1 MGPSSVKRNWLT
13 KCSSLRTALLAL
25 ACLATTSWSTAA
37 EPSDTKSDTVPE
49 TAFYYGSDV
58 PVTELGLYDR
68 VVIDAR
74 TASPKHREALANTTE
89 LFCYLSIGET
99 ERSEA
104 VNRKL
109 IVGSNPGWD
118 SNVMDVTSKHWR
130 RALVKRAGEL
140 AKLGCEGLFLDTLDS
155 YQLGFKEKDWPQAE
169 QGLVSILKAFKET
182 HPDLALFMNRG
193 FEIFPEVADLVSHM
207 AVESLYRGWNADAQ
221 KYRQIPAD
229 DREWLLGQLER
240 VSAKGIPVTI
250 IDYLPVSRSDAD
262 ARALAQKIKAHG
274 FSAWVTDLSLYNL
287 GVSGASPE
295 ARHVLLLYSSLTS
308 DWAGHDAHILLGA
321 PLDYLGYRVQAVNVA
336 NGLPKLIQ
344 GVHAGVITWVSP
356 EELRVSGTN
365 SGYDMAAW
373 EQWFLKANTDGYP
386 LVMMGSFP
394 VDSQELAQRMGI
406 ELQPA
411 SVVRGALKVN
421 QAHEGVGDFEAPV
434 PVNAQVSQY
443 ITNLA
448 ETNDPWLQLQAPES
462 EIIPI
467 MTGLWGG
474 YALNPFLLQRGFNSE
489 RRWVLDPF
497 AFLAQALHHKP
508 RPVLDTTTENGRRI
522 LLSWVDG
529 DGFPS
534 RAEVPNTPFSAEV
547 LLNDVFRPIKLPHT
561 VSVIEGEVGEEGLYP
576 ELSDELESLA
586 RQIFELPNVEI
597 ASHSYSHPFFWAR
610 RGKIS
615 EAKTLYG
622 LGLPIKGYKIDL
634 RREIIG
640 SIDYINEQ
648 LAPKSKKT
656 EVFLWTGDAV
666 PDDEAI
672 ALTREAGVTNL
683 NGGNT
688 QIRKAM
694 DSLTNVYPQSR
705 HTAGGLQVY
714 APIMNENVYTNN
726 WTGPYWGFRK
736 VIESFELTELPR
748 RLKPLAIYYHFY
760 SGTKR
765 SALNALLEIYEYV
778 QQQPNNPMY
787 VSDFAKRV
795 QGFESARFVQLTD
808 KTWRVHN
815 LGELRQVRIPKSMGW
830 PDLTKS
836 QQVVGVHDSKAGR
849 FIHLSAD
856 DAELHFQSTR
866 PKQPYLESAN
876 GTLRYWRK
884 SGRDIELSMSSYVPL
899 ELRIHSTR
907 RCRLER
913 DGLQALEPA
922 KIRGA
927 LQTFTLTNEDLGHAL
942 LVCR

>member
-1 MGPSSVKRNWLT
+1 MGPSSVTRNWLT
-13 KCSSLRTALLAL
+13 KRSSLGTVLLTL
-25 ACLATTSWSTAA
+25 ACLVTASWSIAAPPVGTMPTA
-37 EPSDTKSDTVPE
+37 
-49 TAFYYGSDV
+49 AFYYGSDV
-58 PVTELGLYDR
+58 PVTELSLYDR

-74 TASPKHREALANTTE
+74 TASAGQRDALNQSTE
-89 LFCYLSIGET
+89 LFCYLSVGET
-99 ERSEA
+99 ERSET
-104 VNRKL
+104 VNPSL
-109 IVGSNPGWD
+109 VVGSNPGWD
-118 SNVMDVTSKHWR
+118 SNVMDVTSNHWR
-130 RALVKRAGEL
+130 NALVKRAEAL

-155 YQLGFKEKDWPQAE
+155 YQLGFAKQDWPKAE
-169 QGLVSILKAFKET
+169 QGMVAILKALKKA
-182 HPDLALFMNRG
+182 HPELALFMNRG
-193 FEIFPEVADLVSHM
+193 FEIFPEVAGLVSHM
-207 AVESLYRGWNADAQ
+207 AVESLYSGWNADAQ
-221 KYRQIPAD
+221 KYLPIPAE

-240 VSAKGIPVTI
+240 VTAKGVAVTI
-250 IDYLPVSRSDAD
+250 IDYLPISRSDAQ
-262 ARALAQKIKAHG
+262 ARALAKKIQAHG

-287 GVSGASPE
+287 GVADSSPE
-295 ARHVLLLYSSLTS
+295 ARHILLLYSSIAS

-356 EELRVSGTN
+356 EELRVSGT
-365 SGYDMAAW
+365 DMNAW

-394 VDSQELAQRMGI
+394 VDSKELAQRMGI
-406 ELQPA
+406 DLQPA
-411 SVVRGALKVN
+411 SVVRGALKVSD
-421 QAHEGVGDFEAPV
+421 ATTGVGDFEAPV

-443 ITNLA
+443 ITNLK
-448 ETNDPWLQLQAPES
+448 ETNKPWLRLQAPES
-462 EIIPI
+462 EVIPI

-474 YALNPFLLQRGFNSE
+474 YALNPFLLQHGFNSQ

-497 AFLAQALHHKP
+497 AFLAQALQHTP

-586 RQIFELPNVEI
+586 RQIFALPNVEL

-610 RGKIS
+610 RDKIS
-615 EAKTLYG
+615 VKKTLYG
-622 LGLPIKGYKIDL
+622 LGLPIKGYQIDL
-634 RREIIG
+634 RREVIG
-640 SIDYINEQ
+640 SIDYINKQ
-648 LAPKSKKT
+648 LAPAGKRT

-672 ALTREAGVTNL
+672 ALTREAGVANL

-688 QIRKAM
+688 QIRNAM
-694 DSLTNVYPQSR
+694 DSLTNVYPQAR

-714 APIMNENVYTNN
+714 APIMNENVYTND
-726 WTGPYWGFRK
+726 WTGPFWGFRK
-736 VIESFELTELPR
+736 VVESFERTELPR

-765 SALNALLEIYEYV
+765 SALNALLDIYDYV
-778 QQQPNNPMY
+778 LQQPSNPMY

-795 QGFESARFVQLTD
+795 QSFENARFSQLTD
-808 KTWRVHN
+808 DAWRIDN
-815 LGELRQVRIPKSMGW
+815 LGLLRQVRIPKSLGW

-836 QQVVGVHDSKAGR
+836 QQVIGVHDSKAGR
-849 FIHLSAD
+849 FVHLSGDSAV
-856 DAELHFQSTR
+856 LHFQNNR
-866 PKQPYLESAN
+866 PEQPYLESAN
-876 GTLRYWRK
+876 GQLRYWRTQN
-884 SGRDIELSMSSYVPL
+884 RDIELSMTGYVPL
-899 ELRIHSTR
+899 ELRIHSKR
-907 RCRLER
+907 RCLIEQ
-913 DGLQALEPA
+913 DGKPKLEPE

-927 LQTFTLTNEDLGHAL
+927 LQTFKFKSEDLAHAL